1 MDTLPY
7 KLLPI
12 DELVVRMNEMG
23 TNATPFLF
31 IINYNTDAGYVIK
44 GDELDDNYIKW
55 QFHGDKS
62 TDKKI
67 NKQLEWQSHPVSQ
80 NLYAEK
86 FNYVKK
92 QILIGNS
99 FLINLTQPTSIS
111 TNYTLDDIYNFACAP
126 YKLWLKGRF
135 LVLSPEIFVQIKGR
149 KISTFP
155 MKGTID
161 ANLPDAEKLIMQDEK
176 EIAEHAT
183 IVDLLRND
191 LSMVAE
197 DVHVTRYRYIDKIHT
212 MQGELLQVSSEITG
226 ILPEDYRNC
235 LGSIIAKLLPAGSI
249 CGSPKHKTLEII
261 QQIEGYDRGFYT
273 GVCGYFDGEN
283 LDSAVMIRFFEQ
295 TDNGLVYKSGG
306 GITSQSVLE
315 KEYKELLQKV
325 YVPVS

>member
-23 TNATPFLF
+23 ANATPFLF
-31 IINYNTDAGYVIK
+31 IINYNADAGYIIK
-44 GDELDDNYIKW
+44 NDELDDNYIKW
-55 QFHGDKS
+55 QFHGDKLNY
-62 TDKKI
+62 KKI

-80 NLYAEK
+80 DLYAEK
-86 FNYVKK
+86 FNYVRN

-111 TNYTLDDIYNFACAP
+111 TNYTLDDICNFAYAP
-126 YKLWLKGRF
+126 YKLWLKGQF

-161 ANLPDAEKLIMQDEK
+161 ANLPDAEKLIMQDGK

-191 LSMVAE
+191 LSIVAE
-197 DVHVTRYRYIDKIHT
+197 DVHVARYRYIDKIHT
-212 MQGELLQVSSEITG
+212 MQGDLLQVSSEITG
-226 ILPEDYRNC
+226 KLPENYREN
-235 LGSIIAKLLPAGSI
+235 LGDIFVKLLPAGSI
-249 CGSPKHKTLEII
+249 CGAPKAKSLEII
-261 QQIEGYDRGFYT
+261 REAENYDRGFYT

-295 TDNGLVYKSGG
+295 SEHGLVYKSGG
-306 GITSQSVLE
+306 GITSKSIME
-315 KEYKELLQKV
+315 KEYRELLQKI